1 MSLDSSAKFERKSV
15 IDLRSDFLSR
25 PTPAMI
31 EAMVHASRIPGDF
44 DSREDP
50 TVRRL
55 EALAAEVLGKQDALF
70 VPTCMMANQIAIHLH
85 CRPGEGFVT
94 EAEAHVVTSESDAAS
109 ALSGAM
115 PIQIPAVQGALD
127 ADALTT
133 AIESV
138 DRQHGRPVMVLQEN
152 THVRSG
158 GRVVSLDHM
167 ARISDIASTYGAVTH
182 LDGARLFNAA
192 VSLDRPARDLAA
204 QAQTVAFN
212 LNKGL
217 GAPIGAILAGS
228 SSLVTEAVRVRQMFG
243 GNWRPAGI
251 PAAAGIVALNTMIDR
266 LIEDHARAGRLA
278 KGISAIGGIRTEEE
292 STETNIVLAEPIT
305 MTPEAFVGALSE
317 KGILTLPFGH
327 RVRFVTH
334 YEVTDDGIDQVLSAI
349 RGILN
354 GEKYDSQVGR

>member
-1 MSLDSSAKFERKSV
+1 MSLDSSAKLERKSV

-55 EALAAEVLGKQDALF
+55 EALAAEILGKQDALF

-115 PIQIPAVQGALD
+115 PIQIPAVHGAID
-127 ADALTT
+127 PDALTT
-133 AIESV
+133 AIGSV
-138 DRQHGRPVMVLQEN
+138 DSQHGRPVMVLQEN

-158 GRVVSLDHM
+158 GRVVSLEHM
-167 ARISDIASTYGAVTH
+167 ARISDIASACGAVTH
-182 LDGARLFNAA
+182 LDGARIFNAA
-192 VSLDRPARDLAA
+192 VSLGRPACDLAA

-228 SSLVTEAVRVRQMFG
+228 CSLITEAVKVRQLFG

-251 PAAAGIVALNTMIDR
+251 PAAAGIVALKTMIDR
-266 LIEDHARAGRLA
+266 LIDDHARAGRLA
-278 KGISAIGGIRTEEE
+278 KGISEIDGIRTDER
-292 STETNIVLAEPIT
+292 STETNIVLAEPTT
-305 MTPEAFVGALSE
+305 MRPEALVDALSE
-317 KGILTLPFGH
+317 EGVLVLPFGH
-327 RVRFVTH
+327 CVRLVTH
-334 YEVTDDGIDQVLSAI
+334 HEVTDDGVDQVLSAI
-349 RGILN
+349 RGVLT
-354 GEKYDSQVGR
+354 GEKHGSQVGR